1 MLTDNKDNDLARKIY
16 DENVR
21 VHRFEAPIYERIH
34 PEIFN
39 PRAQRELQED
49 LSLVRKLLPSS
60 NPFASLEGRP
70 LALDIGCGTG
80 NISIKL
86 LKLGFS
92 VTAIDISQEMLDVF
106 QENIKNI
113 PEAGRNLNIIC
124 LDIDSFLD
132 REELSSYDCVTI
144 HSVLHHL
151 PHYSDTIRRVSRLLS
166 NGGLIYISHE
176 PLQKK
181 KDIGAHICRFFEK
194 VDSIPLRLWMLFH
207 GITPRDHSFSDY
219 HVQTGIDDK
228 HLANL
233 LSDCGFEIIVCRKYT
248 PWKTKFIDTLAH
260 LMHIRPTCFKLLA
273 RKQCD

>member
-1 MLTDNKDNDLARKIY
+1 MLTDNKDNDLAKKIY
-16 DENVR
+16 EENVR
-21 VHRFEAPIYERIH
+21 VHRFEALIYERIH

-39 PRAQRELQED
+39 PRVQQELQKD
-49 LSLVRKLLPSS
+49 LSLVHKLLPSP
-60 NPFASLEGRP
+60 NP

-86 LKLGFS
+86 LKLGFR
-92 VTAIDISQEMLDVF
+92 VTAVDISREMLDVF
-106 QENIKNI
+106 REKIKNL
-113 PEAGRNLNIIC
+113 PEASHNLSLIC
-124 LDIDSFLD
+124 LDIDGFLAK
-132 REELSSYDCVTI
+132 EELSSYDCIVI

-151 PHYSDTIRRVSRLLS
+151 PHYSDTIRRVSKLLS

-181 KDIGAHICRFFEK
+181 DIGTHIYRFLEK
-194 VDSIPLRLWMLFH
+194 IDSIPLRLWMLFH

-219 HVQTGIDDK
+219 HVQTGVDDK

-248 PWKTKFIDTLAH
+248 PWKTKFIDTLAR
-260 LMHIRPTCFKLLA
+260 LMHIRPSCFKLLS
-273 RKQCD
+273 RKQ